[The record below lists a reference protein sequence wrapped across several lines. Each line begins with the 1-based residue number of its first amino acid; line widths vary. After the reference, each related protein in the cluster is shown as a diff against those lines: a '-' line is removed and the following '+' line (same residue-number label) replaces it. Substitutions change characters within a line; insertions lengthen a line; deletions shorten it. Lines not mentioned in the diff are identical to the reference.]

1 MFKNFFKRKY
11 YRLTEDETEMIDKLI
26 RLTDIDRYSITL
38 DIDSVNEEFIEYY
51 NYIITIKNT
60 YYLKGN
66 TWNDHTITQKHTNI
80 YSIEYQSDGYIR
92 IVCDGTIIL
101 HCDLTNNKDINNKL
115 DTWIDTIKNNRIIK
129 ENNKIKPLITKFLD
143 I

>member
-11 YRLTEDETEMIDKLI
+11 YRLTEGETEMINKLI
-26 RLTDIDRYSITL
+26 RLTDIDKYSITL

-51 NYIITIKNT
+51 YYIITIKNT

-66 TWNDHTITQKHTNI
+66 TLNDHTITQKHTNI
-80 YSIEYQSDGYIR
+80 YSVEYQTDDYIKIVSDGTLILD
-92 IVCDGTIIL
+92 CDI
-101 HCDLTNNKDINNKL
+101 TNNKDINNKL

-129 ENNKIKPLITKFLD
+129 ENNKIKPLITKFLE

>member
-1 MFKNFFKRKY
+1 MFKNLFKRKY
-11 YRLTEDETEMIDKLI
+11 YRLTYEETDIINKLVK
-26 RLTDIDRYSITL
+26 LTDIDKYSITL
-38 DIDSVNEEFIEYY
+38 DNDSVNEEFIEYY

-66 TWNDHTITQKHTNI
+66 TWNGLSTSKQVTNI
-80 YSIEYQSDGYIR
+80 YSIEYQSDDYIK

-101 HCDLTNNKDINNKL
+101 DCDITNNKDINNKL

-129 ENNKIKPLITKFLD
+129 ENNKIKPLITKFLE